1 MTTTTDA
8 FPGALQPLI
17 SALQG
22 GLGTIPPA
30 AAVSVIE
37 DWHGKLSGVGSPE
50 LTAIAGEL
58 GNLKTVLTASPLD
71 NAAVKK
77 SLTTLSEHCTALG
90 AGGAAGGKVTE
101 LGTALHQG
109 ASSL

>member
-1 MTTTTDA
+1 MATEA
-8 FPGALQPLI
+8 FPGELQPLI
-17 SALQG
+17 TALKG

-30 AAVSVIE
+30 QAVTVIE
-37 DWHGKLSGVGSPE
+37 NWHGKLAGAGTPE

-58 GNLKTVLTASPLD
+58 GNLKTLLTSSPLD
-71 NAAVKK
+71 NSAVKQ
-77 SLTTLSEHCTALG
+77 SLSTLSTHVTALG

-109 ASSL
+109 AHSL